1 MSVNHT
7 TFWWFFYLSNYKG
20 EILMEL
26 LIAFLVGGM
35 TNLAVAS
42 KMEGGTLLPY
52 VKKVGKKRFF
62 VPGLL
67 VDFFIGGAAAL
78 AAFSFFEPV
87 GYAKIVGTS
96 VLAGFN
102 GLTYLAKN
110 ALSKATDTDL
120 KAIDEEYQKLV
131 GGKDEKK

>member
-1 MSVNHT
+1 
-7 TFWWFFYLSNYKG
+7 
-20 EILMEL
+20 MEL

-42 KMEGGTLLPY
+42 KLEDGALLPY
-52 VKKVGKKRFF
+52 IKKVGKKRFF
-62 VPGLL
+62 IPGLL

-110 ALSKATDTDL
+110 ALSKATDADPKTIY
-120 KAIDEEYQKLV
+120 AEYKKIV
-131 GGKDEKK
+131 GSDAEKK

>member
-1 MSVNHT
+1 
-7 TFWWFFYLSNYKG
+7 
-20 EILMEL
+20 MEL
-26 LIAFLVGGM
+26 LIAFIVGGF

-42 KMEGGTLLPY
+42 KMEGGVLLPY
-52 VKKVGKKRFF
+52 FKKVGKKRFF

-67 VDFFIGGAAAL
+67 GDFVIGGAAAL

-96 VLAGFN
+96 ILAGFN

-110 ALSKATDTDL
+110 ALSKATDAES
-120 KAIDEEYQKLV
+120 KAIDEEYQKLL
-131 GGKDEKK
+131 GGKEEKK

>member
-1 MSVNHT
+1 
-7 TFWWFFYLSNYKG
+7 
-20 EILMEL
+20 MEL

-35 TNLAVAS
+35 TNLAIAS
-42 KMEGGTLLPY
+42 KVEGGTLLPY
-52 VKKVGKKRFF
+52 IKKVGKKRFF

-67 VDFFIGGAAAL
+67 VDFFVGGAAAL
-78 AAFSFFEPV
+78 AAISFFEPV
-87 GYAKIVGTS
+87 GYTKIVGTS

-110 ALSKATDTDL
+110 ALSKATDADL

>member
-1 MSVNHT
+1 
-7 TFWWFFYLSNYKG
+7 
-20 EILMEL
+20 MEL
-26 LIAFLVGGM
+26 LIAFLVGGL

-42 KMEGGTLLPY
+42 KLEGGALLPY
-52 VKKVGKKRFF
+52 FKKVGKKRFF
-62 VPGLL
+62 IPGLL
-67 VDFFIGGAAAL
+67 GDFVIGGAAAL

-110 ALSKATDTDL
+110 ALSKATDVEA
-120 KAIDEEYQKLV
+120 KAIDEEYQKLI
-131 GGKDEKK
+131 GIKDEKE